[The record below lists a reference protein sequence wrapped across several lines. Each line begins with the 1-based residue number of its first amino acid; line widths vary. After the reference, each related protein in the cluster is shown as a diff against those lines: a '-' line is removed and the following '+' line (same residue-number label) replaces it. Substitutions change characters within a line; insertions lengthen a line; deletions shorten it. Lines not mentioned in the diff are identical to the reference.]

1 MEKAAS
7 YFAVLFQRKGVT
19 MATPDR
25 PVVSAAFGPPEPLN
39 PYRTQSTAL
48 AASLVAA
55 GQLEYVRAERRADG
69 GAVLFVFDDPFNQ
82 GDILRR
88 RFEAGMF
95 PRVEP
100 KMLFSARQFLVDEMA
115 RVGGPNRAGL
125 RPGVTLRDQRGGNR
139 DEETGRKGGS
149 LDDGP
154 GGKGKRED

>member
-1 MEKAAS
+1 
-7 YFAVLFQRKGVT
+7 

-25 PVVSAAFGPPEPLN
+25 PVVSTAFGPVEPLN
-39 PYRTQSTAL
+39 PYKTQSTAL

-55 GQLEYVRAERRADG
+55 AQLEYVRAERRADG
-69 GAVLFVFDDPFNQ
+69 MAVLFVFDDPFNQ

-88 RFEAGMF
+88 RFDAGMF

-100 KMLFSARQFLVDEMA
+100 KLLFSARQFLVDEMS
-115 RVGGPNRAGL
+115 RVGGPKPGWL